1 MSGKEN
7 YVNCQALLGKQ
18 VVDIRGALIGKVSDV
33 VFDFKKPEIVL
44 RIRTRADETVEVTS
58 SDIQSVKDLILL
70 KREVKLPKAKAEVA
84 VARPSVPP
92 PPPETSAPEPVPTII
107 CPNCGA
113 KAPSRAKFC
122 PKCGN
127 KLK

>member
-1 MSGKEN
+1 MSDKEN
-7 YVNCQALLGKQ
+7 YVNCQALMGKQ
-18 VVDIRGALIGKVSDV
+18 VVDTRGALIGKVSDV
-33 VFDFKKPEIVL
+33 AFDFKKPEIVL
-44 RIRTRADETVEVTS
+44 RIRTRTDETVEVSS
-58 SDIQSVKDLILL
+58 SDIQSVEDLILL
-70 KREVKLPKAKAEVA
+70 KKEIKLPKTEARVA
-84 VARPSVPP
+84 PSSIPP
-92 PPPETSAPEPVPTII
+92 PPPETRTPEPVPTII